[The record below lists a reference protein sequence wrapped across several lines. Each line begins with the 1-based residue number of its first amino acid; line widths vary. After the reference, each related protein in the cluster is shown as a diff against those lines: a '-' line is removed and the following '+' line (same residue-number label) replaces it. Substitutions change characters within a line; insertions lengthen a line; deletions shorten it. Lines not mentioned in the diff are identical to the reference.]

1 MRQHS
6 LPPTMGGAHPI
17 LAWFCLSFIILP
29 TLTTTISCPSVPCF
43 NHSSKPDPMVI
54 QTRTLGVKTRAA
66 KADVSAVICPCRNT
80 RSTSRSPQGENVNV
94 HLAELNLP
102 GSHFNRGLMV
112 LGKEGQED
120 LDSLCI
126 LGVPTLE
133 KTQEHAPPDSPIGVK
148 QGIMVPILNEG
159 TFPPEQQAQPVI
171 RINNNPTPS
180 SLRESPATLD
190 DNTAPSSVLKNPS
203 PMPAKGDKS
212 LTTQAPSSGSL
223 TLNGL
228 ERGSNY
234 VIDRQNKMYI
244 VYDENKQELRSH
256 VEEFVGLFPSWPIIE
271 CRSPQLAAPRMRE

>member
-1 MRQHS
+1 
-6 LPPTMGGAHPI
+6 
-17 LAWFCLSFIILP
+17 
-29 TLTTTISCPSVPCF
+29 
-43 NHSSKPDPMVI
+43 MVI
-54 QTRTLGVKTRAA
+54 QTRTSGIKTRAA
-66 KADVSAVICPCRNT
+66 KANVSAVILSRRNP
-80 RSTSRSPQGENVNV
+80 RSTSRSPRGENINV

-102 GSHFNRGLMV
+102 SSHFGRGLTV

-133 KTQEHAPPDSPIGVK
+133 KTQEHAPPDPPVGIK
-148 QGIMVPILNEG
+148 EGIMVPILNEG
-159 TFPPEQQAQPVI
+159 TFPPEQQAQPIV

-190 DNTAPSSVLKNPS
+190 NNTAPSSVLKNPS
-203 PMPAKGDKS
+203 PAPAKGDES
-212 LTTQAPSSGSL
+212 PTTQAPSLGSL

-244 VYDENKQELRSH
+244 MYNENKQELRFH
-256 VEEFVGLFPSWPIIE
+256 VKEFVGLFLSWPIIE
-271 CRSPQLAAPRMRE
+271 MSIAPTGSTKDERMTNFV